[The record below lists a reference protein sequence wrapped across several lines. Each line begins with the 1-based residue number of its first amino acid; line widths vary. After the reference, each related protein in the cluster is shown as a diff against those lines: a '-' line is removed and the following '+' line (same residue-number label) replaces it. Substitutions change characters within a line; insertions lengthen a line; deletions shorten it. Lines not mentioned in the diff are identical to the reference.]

1 MAGQRKLMALV
12 AAGAF
17 MLAPVAASAQDWPD
31 GDIDL
36 IIPSG
41 PGGGFDVYGRVL
53 ARAMEE
59 TLDVNVLAQN
69 VSGGGGMRG
78 ATEAFQAAPDGQT
91 FAVFNVPGIIEPVI
105 QGEDVAYDIEQID
118 WLGAM
123 AFNQYVVVVAADSP
137 YETIEDLRAAGET
150 ISFTGYG
157 SSGIAANRIICAETG
172 LDCQIITGY
181 PSNNEAL
188 LGVVRGDAVASVPP
202 ISTAAAFNT
211 DGDLRAILLVTNTG
225 IDAFPEAQ
233 NAEEAGYPALASLGL
248 IRAFGLPPGVP
259 DDTRAAFQE
268 VFDTALQA
276 QSVADWV
283 AETGNAYDPMDG
295 AALSELIASQT
306 ALLTQYADVL
316 AAE

>member
-1 MAGQRKLMALV
+1 MARLPGIATLV
-12 AAGAF
+12 AAGA
-17 MLAPVAASAQDWPD
+17 LALMPGASLAQSWPD

-59 TLDVNVLAQN
+59 TLDVNVLPQN

-78 ATEAFQAAPDGQT
+78 ATVAYQAEPDGQT

-105 QGEDVAYDIEQID
+105 TGEDVSYDIGQID

-123 AFNQYVVVVAADSP
+123 AFNQYIVMVAADSP
-137 YETIEDLRAAGET
+137 YNTIDDLRAAGET
-150 ISFTGYG
+150 ISFTAYG
-157 SSGIAANRIICAETG
+157 SSGIAANRILCAELE

-188 LGVVRGDAVASVPP
+188 LGVVRGDAAASVPP

-211 DGDLRAILLVTNTG
+211 GGDLKAIMVMTSGPTAL
-225 IDAFPEAQ
+225 FPDTPTASD
-233 NAEEAGYPALASLGL
+233 AGYPAVASLGL

-259 DDTRAAFQE
+259 AETRAAFQQ
-268 VFDTALQA
+268 VFDTALA
-276 QSVADWV
+276 AESVTAWV
-283 AETGNAYDPMDG
+283 AETGNAYDPMSG
-295 AALSELIASQT
+295 EELSALIASQT
-306 ALLTQYADVL
+306 ELLTRYRDVL

>member
-1 MAGQRKLMALV
+1 MTRLSRIAALIAAATLALV
-12 AAGAF
+12 PGAS
-17 MLAPVAASAQDWPD
+17 LAQSWPD

-59 TLDVNVLAQN
+59 TLDVNIIPQN

-78 ATEAFQAAPDGQT
+78 ATVAYQADPDGQS
-91 FAVFNVPGIIEPVI
+91 FAVFNVPGIIQPI
-105 QGEDVAYDIEQID
+105 IKGDKVAYDIGQID

-123 AFNQYVVVVAADSP
+123 AFNQYVIMVAADSP
-137 YETIEDLRAAGET
+137 YSTVEDLRASGEI

-157 SSGIAANRIICAETG
+157 SSGIAANRILCAE
-172 LDCQIITGY
+172 LELECQIITGY

-188 LGVVRGDAVASVPP
+188 LGVVRGDANASVPP

-211 DGDLRAILLVTNTG
+211 NGDLKAILLMTDSG
-225 IDAFPEAQ
+225 SKAFPDTP
-233 NAEEAGYPALASLGL
+233 NATDAGYPAVANLGL

-259 DDTRAAFQE
+259 AETRAAFQE
-268 VFDTALQA
+268 VFDTALGA
-276 QSVADWV
+276 ASVAAWV
-283 AETGNAYDPMDG
+283 DKTGNAYDAMSAKD
-295 AALSELIASQT
+295 LSALIAAQT
-306 ALLTQYADVL
+306 ELLTKYKEVL
-316 AAE
+316 SAK